1 MKHNTF
7 CYAVGGIFI
16 AMQLASCGSSNK
28 GPQTPPP
35 TAVSVYTVQTG
46 DATYYDVYP
55 ATITALNQVDIKP
68 QVSGNITGIFFKDGD
83 HVKKGQKLY
92 SIDQQQYQGVYQ
104 QAVANLNVSKANLA
118 KAQQDAN
125 RYQTLAEKDAIA
137 KQTLDHALADL
148 EAAKRQVDASAANV
162 SSVKT
167 NLQYSTIYAPFD
179 GTIGISSVKVGTAVY
194 PQTLLNTVSTDDP
207 IAADVALEQSLIPRF
222 NNYLQKGLGNND
234 STFTV
239 TLPDGTIYPFPGHI
253 YLLDRAVD
261 PQTGTIKARIVFPNP
276 QEMLKVGVTCNVRV
290 QNKSGDSTLLIP
302 NKAIVEQLGE
312 NFVYVAQNNN
322 KQAFQRKVL
331 LGTRI
336 GDKIVVKTG
345 LQQGEQIIVDGVQ
358 KLRDSS
364 AIQVGPPKPPK
375 TAAGK

>member
-7 CYAVGGIFI
+7 SYAVGGIFI